1 MTESKTQTKQKRKE
15 REESGIG
22 RVRGSGT
29 ERQGAG
35 WTIGLAQDVGNLVGV
50 W

>member
-22 RVRGSGT
+22 RLRGSGT
-29 ERQGAG
+29 ERQRAG
-35 WTIGLAQDVGNLVGV
+35 WTIGLAQNVGNLVGV
-50 W
+50 